1 VRILV
6 DYRPA
11 LRQRTGVGAF
21 AHRLAAALAEQL
33 PPADRL
39 ILFSSSWKD
48 RLKPNGV
55 AGAELVDRRLPVRV
69 LNLLW
74 HRAGWPPAEALAGPV
89 DVVQSLH
96 PLLLPSRRAVRFVTV
111 HDLDFLDHPERTSA
125 EIRRDY
131 PALVRAHVARADGIL
146 VPSAYTAS
154 QVAGRLGVEP
164 DRIIRFP
171 PFSPAAEARAEPP
184 PGGPILFVGTIEPRK
199 NVPGLIAGYEQLLAG
214 RSDAPRLVIA
224 GAIAP
229 GSDAL
234 VAAAPSTASRIDL
247 RGYVSD
253 DERASLYRAA
263 SMLVLPSFEE
273 GFGLPVMEAMAAG
286 VPVVVSNRG
295 ALPDV
300 AGDAALVVDPDD
312 RAGLAAAME
321 RVLSDGDL
329 RRRMA
334 DAGLRRVRAFD
345 PSAAARDVL
354 AAYRAAVE
362 RRRRS

>member
-1 VRILV
+1 L
-6 DYRPA
+6 
-11 LRQRTGVGAF
+11 
-21 AHRLAAALAEQL
+21 
-33 PPADRL
+33 
-39 ILFSSSWKD
+39 
-48 RLKPNGV
+48 
-55 AGAELVDRRLPVRV
+55 
-69 LNLLW
+69 
-74 HRAGWPPAEALAGPV
+74 
-89 DVVQSLH
+89 
-96 PLLLPSRRAVRFVTV
+96 
-111 HDLDFLDHPERTSA
+111 
-125 EIRRDY
+125 
-131 PALVRAHVARADGIL
+131 
-146 VPSAYTAS
+146 
-154 QVAGRLGVEP
+154 
-164 DRIIRFP
+164 
-171 PFSPAAEARAEPP
+171 
-184 PGGPILFVGTIEPRK
+184 
-199 NVPGLIAGYEQLLAG
+199 
-214 RSDAPRLVIA
+214 
-224 GAIAP
+224 
-229 GSDAL
+229 
-234 VAAAPSTASRIDL
+234 RIDL